1 MHVVI
6 VQADQFG
13 RSELLRVVTDAD
25 ERFPAFPK
33 LAETSRRSLG
43 KLQSAISV

>member
-13 RSELLRVVTDAD
+13 RSLLGVVTDAD

-33 LAETSRRSLG
+33 LTETSRRSLG